1 MHVTYTG
8 SIYQED
14 RSSFKSDHFSN
25 KLQIIFNLGEVEL
38 LQFIFI
44 ASASSFRM
52 PLLVHLIVLYYIL
65 AVDLML

>member
-1 MHVTYTG
+1 
-8 SIYQED
+8 
-14 RSSFKSDHFSN
+14 
-25 KLQIIFNLGEVEL
+25 

-65 AVDLML
+65 AVDLMLESRVS